1 MAPKR
6 LAKSGLIAFAPIYCR
21 AVLGSGRVVI
31 AAILAAPL
39 AASIA
44 TSLAASLA
52 ASSASADP
60 AVSQNVPLPVPAPL
74 PKTGTAPP
82 PGAAAARPA
91 SDKPASDKAA
101 ADKAASDKGAT
112 DKAAADKAAS
122 DKAATETRQAPGLFP
137 FSALFGNKSSTAPA
151 APEPPSP
158 FDAKQRA
165 LLDRISNYLSSV
177 QTMVGKFVQVGPDG
191 GRTEG
196 TFYMQKPGRVRFE
209 YNPPSPI
216 DIISDG
222 SSVVVRDR
230 KLATQDLYPLS
241 QTPLRY
247 LLAERINLLRDTDVV
262 SVNADDSFAT
272 VVIEQKQLLVGT
284 DRLMIMFDAKDLTL
298 KQWTVTDPQGFD
310 TTVAV
315 YNLDSTKKP
324 DPNLF
329 VINYQREQTGVQ

>member
-1 MAPKR
+1 MALRR
-6 LAKSGLIAFAPIYCR
+6 LARSGLIAVAPILCR
-21 AVLGSGRVVI
+21 GVIGLCCAIVAATALATLG
-31 AAILAAPL
+31 AP
-39 AASIA
+39 
-44 TSLAASLA
+44 
-52 ASSASADP
+52 SASAADP
-60 AVSQNVPLPVPAPL
+60 AVSENIPLPIPAPL
-74 PKTGTAPP
+74 PKTGSAAPP
-82 PGAAAARPA
+82 AAAAAKPA
-91 SDKPASDKAA
+91 NEKPASDKAA
-101 ADKAASDKGAT
+101 SDKPT
-112 DKAAADKAAS
+112 
-122 DKAATETRQAPGLFP
+122 TETRQTPSLFP
-137 FSALFGNKSSTAPA
+137 FSALFGNKSSTPV
-151 APEPPSP
+151 PEPPSP

-196 TFYMQKPGRVRFE
+196 AFYMQKPGRVRFQ

-216 DIISDG
+216 DIVSDG

-247 LLAERINLLRDTDVV
+247 LLAERIDLLRDTDVV
-262 SVNADDSFAT
+262 SVGADDSFAT
-272 VVIEQKQLLVGT
+272 VVIEQKQLFVGT

>member
-1 MAPKR
+1 MAQQRPAR
-6 LAKSGLIAFAPIYCR
+6 SGLIAIAPAARQAVVLCCSAIVAIGL
-21 AVLGSGRVVI
+21 AVLV
-31 AAILAAPL
+31 
-39 AASIA
+39 ASP
-44 TSLAASLA
+44 TL
-52 ASSASADP
+52 ADP
-60 AVSQNVPLPVPAPL
+60 AVSEKVPLPIPAPL
-74 PKTGTAPP
+74 PKTGSAP
-82 PGAAAARPA
+82 AAAPAKSSAETRP
-91 SDKPASDKAA
+91 SDSHPAESHPA
-101 ADKAASDKGAT
+101 
-112 DKAAADKAAS
+112 
-122 DKAATETRQAPGLFP
+122 ETRQTPSLFP
-137 FSALFGNKSSTAPA
+137 FSALFGNKSSTASTPPK

-158 FDAKQRA
+158 FDGKQRA
-165 LLDRISNYLSSV
+165 LLDRISAYLSSV

-196 TFYMQKPGRVRFE
+196 TFYLQKPGRVRFQ

-247 LLAERINLLRDTDVV
+247 LLAERIDLLRDTDVV
-262 SVNADDSFAT
+262 SVTADDSFAT
-272 VVIEQKQLLVGT
+272 VVIEQKQLFVGT

-315 YNLDSTKKP
+315 YNLDSSKKP

>member
-1 MAPKR
+1 MALRR
-6 LAKSGLIAFAPIYCR
+6 LARSGLIAVAPILCR
-21 AVLGSGRVVI
+21 GVIGLCCAIVAATALATLG
-31 AAILAAPL
+31 AP
-39 AASIA
+39 
-44 TSLAASLA
+44 
-52 ASSASADP
+52 SASAADP
-60 AVSQNVPLPVPAPL
+60 AVSENIPLPIPAPL
-74 PKTGTAPP
+74 PKTGSAAPP
-82 PGAAAARPA
+82 AATAAKPA
-91 SDKPASDKAA
+91 NEKPAS
-101 ADKAASDKGAT
+101 
-112 DKAAADKAAS
+112 DKAAS
-122 DKAATETRQAPGLFP
+122 DKAASDKAASDKAANDKPATETRQTPSLFP
-137 FSALFGNKSSTAPA
+137 FSALFGNKSSTPV
-151 APEPPSP
+151 PEPPSP

-196 TFYMQKPGRVRFE
+196 AFYMQKPGRVRFQ

-216 DIISDG
+216 DIVSDG

-247 LLAERINLLRDTDVV
+247 LLAERIDLLRDTDVV
-262 SVNADDSFAT
+262 SVGADDSFAT
-272 VVIEQKQLLVGT
+272 VVIEQKQLFVGT

>member
-1 MAPKR
+1 MQLIGGRGMMAPQR
-6 LAKSGLIAFAPIYCR
+6 PARSGLIAIAPSLHR
-21 AVLGSGRVVI
+21 
-31 AAILAAPL
+31 AAIGLSCSLFVATGAVVCAPGLAA
-39 AASIA
+39 
-44 TSLAASLA
+44 
-52 ASSASADP
+52 ADP
-60 AVSQNVPLPVPAPL
+60 AATATVPLPVPAPL

-82 PGAAAARPA
+82 PAAAAV
-91 SDKPASDKAA
+91 KPANDRSAN
-101 ADKAASDKGAT
+101 
-112 DKAAADKAAS
+112 DKAAS
-122 DKAATETRQAPGLFP
+122 DKAANDKAASETRQTPSLFP
-137 FSALFGNKSSTAPA
+137 FSALFGNKSSSAAPSA
-151 APEPPSP
+151 PAPEPPSP

-165 LLDRISNYLSSV
+165 LLDRISAYLSSV

-196 TFYMQKPGRVRFE
+196 TFYLQKPGRVRFV

-247 LLAERINLLRDTDVV
+247 LLAERIDLLRDTDVV
-262 SVNADDSFAT
+262 SVGSDDSFAT
-272 VVIEQKQLLVGT
+272 VVIEQKQLFVGT

-329 VINYQREQTGVQ
+329 VINYQREQTGFQ

>member
-1 MAPKR
+1 MGGRGIMAPRR
-6 LAKSGLIAFAPIYCR
+6 LAMSGLIAVAPVPRREMIGLCC
-21 AVLGSGRVVI
+21 AIV
-31 AAILAAPL
+31 AAIAF
-39 AASIA
+39 A
-44 TSLAASLA
+44 TLG

-60 AVSQNVPLPVPAPL
+60 AASENIPLPVPAPL
-74 PKTGTAPP
+74 PKTGSAAPP
-82 PGAAAARPA
+82 APAAA
-91 SDKPASDKAA
+91 KPASDKAA
-101 ADKAASDKGAT
+101 NDKAAN
-112 DKAAADKAAS
+112 DKAANDKP
-122 DKAATETRQAPGLFP
+122 ATETRQTPSLFP
-137 FSALFGNKSSTAPA
+137 FSALFGNKSSTP

-165 LLDRISNYLSSV
+165 LLDRISHYLSNV

-196 TFYMQKPGRVRFE
+196 TFYMQKPGRVRFQ

-247 LLAERINLLRDTDVV
+247 LLADRIDLLRDTDVV
-262 SVNADDSFAT
+262 SVSADDSFAT
-272 VVIEQKQLLVGT
+272 VVIEQKQLFVGT

>member
-6 LAKSGLIAFAPIYCR
+6 LAKSGLIAIAPIFCR
-21 AVLGSGRVVI
+21 IVLGLGCIIVAAVVV
-31 AAILAAPL
+31 AIV
-39 AASIA
+39 A
-44 TSLAASLA
+44 TSWAM
-52 ASSASADP
+52 ADP

-74 PKTGTAPP
+74 PKTGTPP
-82 PGAAAARPA
+82 AAAAA
-91 SDKPASDKAA
+91 KPANDKAANDKAA
-101 ADKAASDKGAT
+101 ADKTAN
-112 DKAAADKAAS
+112 DKAAS
-122 DKAATETRQAPGLFP
+122 DKATTETRQTPGLFP

-196 TFYMQKPGRVRFE
+196 MFYLQKPGRVRFQ

-247 LLAERINLLRDTDVV
+247 LLAERINLLRDTEVV
-262 SVNADDSFAT
+262 SVSADDSFAT
-272 VVIEQKQLLVGT
+272 VVIEQKQLFVGT

>member
-1 MAPKR
+1 MAAKR
-6 LAKSGLIAFAPIYCR
+6 PARPSLIRISQITIKSRTINPIAIKSIVRHAAVALIA
-21 AVLGSGRVVI
+21 SMVVT
-31 AAILAAPL
+31 AAAL
-39 AASIA
+39 
-44 TSLAASLA
+44 TE
-52 ASSASADP
+52 P
-60 AVSQNVPLPVPAPL
+60 AVAENVPLPLPAPL
-74 PKTGTAPP
+74 PKTGLAPP
-82 PGAAAARPA
+82 AAAPA
-91 SDKPASDKAA
+91 KTS
-101 ADKAASDKGAT
+101 
-112 DKAAADKAAS
+112 
-122 DKAATETRQAPGLFP
+122 ETRPPAETRPSPSFNP
-137 FSALFGNKSSTAPA
+137 FSALFGNKPSSSGSSAVS
-151 APEPPSP
+151 ESSSP

-165 LLDRISNYLSSV
+165 LLDRVSAYLSSV

-196 TFYMQKPGRVRFE
+196 IFYIQKPGRVRFE

-216 DIISDG
+216 DIVADG

-247 LLAERINLLRDTDVV
+247 LLADRIDLLRDTDVV
-262 SVNADDSFAT
+262 SVTSDNSFVT

-284 DRLMIMFDAKDLTL
+284 DRLMMMFDAKDLVL

-329 VINYQREQTGVQ
+329 VINFQRDQGGVQ

>member
-6 LAKSGLIAFAPIYCR
+6 PARSGLIAIAPSIRRTAIGLCCSI
-21 AVLGSGRVVI
+21 V
-31 AAILAAPL
+31 AAIVVA
-39 AASIA
+39 IFA
-44 TSLAASLA
+44 TCWAVAN
-52 ASSASADP
+52 P
-60 AVSQNVPLPVPAPL
+60 AVSENVPLPVPAPL

-82 PGAAAARPA
+82 PAAAAV
-91 SDKPASDKAA
+91 KPANDRSAN
-101 ADKAASDKGAT
+101 
-112 DKAAADKAAS
+112 DKAAS
-122 DKAATETRQAPGLFP
+122 DKAANDKAASETRQTPSLFP
-137 FSALFGNKSSTAPA
+137 FSALFGNKSSTATPA
-151 APEPPSP
+151 PSAPEPPSP

-196 TFYMQKPGRVRFE
+196 TFYMQKPGRVHFE

-247 LLAERINLLRDTDVV
+247 LLAERIDLLRDTDVV
-262 SVNADDSFAT
+262 SVSADDSFAT

-284 DRLMIMFDAKDLTL
+284 NRLMIMFDAKDLTL
-298 KQWTVTDPQGFD
+298 KQWTVTDLQGFD

>member
-1 MAPKR
+1 MALRR
-6 LAKSGLIAFAPIYCR
+6 LARSGLIAVAPILCR
-21 AVLGSGRVVI
+21 GVIGLCCAIVAATALATLG
-31 AAILAAPL
+31 AP
-39 AASIA
+39 
-44 TSLAASLA
+44 
-52 ASSASADP
+52 SASAADP
-60 AVSQNVPLPVPAPL
+60 AVSENIPLPIPAPL
-74 PKTGTAPP
+74 PKTGSAAPP
-82 PGAAAARPA
+82 AATAAKPGNE
-91 SDKPASDKAA
+91 KPASDKAA
-101 ADKAASDKGAT
+101 NDKP
-112 DKAAADKAAS
+112 
-122 DKAATETRQAPGLFP
+122 ATETRQTPSLFP
-137 FSALFGNKSSTAPA
+137 FSALFGNKSSTP

-165 LLDRISNYLSSV
+165 LVDRISNYLSSV

-196 TFYMQKPGRVRFE
+196 TFYMQKPGRVRFQ

-216 DIISDG
+216 DIVSDG

-247 LLAERINLLRDTDVV
+247 LLAERIDLLRDTDVV
-262 SVNADDSFAT
+262 SVGADDSFAT
-272 VVIEQKQLLVGT
+272 VVIEQKQLFVGT

>member
-6 LAKSGLIAFAPIYCR
+6 RAKSGLIAIAPILR
-21 AVLGSGRVVI
+21 R
-31 AAILAAPL
+31 AAIGSACCIFAATG
-39 AASIA
+39 AAIC
-44 TSLAASLA
+44 LPDFAA
-52 ASSASADP
+52 ADP
-60 AVSQNVPLPVPAPL
+60 AATAPAATANVPLPVPAPL
-74 PKTGTAPP
+74 PKTGTVPP
-82 PGAAAARPA
+82 PPSAPAAKSANEKST
-91 SDKPASDKAA
+91 SDKSANDKAA
-101 ADKAASDKGAT
+101 NDKG
-112 DKAAADKAAS
+112 
-122 DKAATETRQAPGLFP
+122 ATETRQTPSLFP
-137 FSALFGNKSSTAPA
+137 FSALFGNKSSTATPA
-151 APEPPSP
+151 PSAPEPPSP

-196 TFYMQKPGRVRFE
+196 TFYMQKPGRVHFE

-247 LLAERINLLRDTDVV
+247 LLAERIDLLRDTDVV
-262 SVNADDSFAT
+262 SVSADDSFAT

-284 DRLMIMFDAKDLTL
+284 NRLMIMFDAKDLTL

-329 VINYQREQTGVQ
+329 VINYQREQTGFQ